1 MNFDFHDF
9 RILRAEVTEITVE
22 NGEITN
28 LMSYSRTSGIARV
41 LKGDS
46 WGVYSFEGNLEPEE
60 AVRRA
65 GELVFLSARETSV
78 RVNDE
83 VTRLKL
89 EVKAEKDPRDIDVEE
104 KLEVIMSSEELLK
117 DERVKSTRIL
127 YSDIFFDFHYENS
140 FGSDSSYS
148 LSKSGI
154 ALSCIAL
161 ENGEMEMGY
170 RSHFNLGGFEVVE
183 ENYERLAEEAK
194 KVALELLHARRGPKG
209 RVSVIMDQELAGVFI
224 HEAVGHA
231 VEADLVIE
239 GNSKFE
245 GMLGKQVASSLVT
258 VVDDPTERAYGFYPV
273 DDEGA
278 RARRRVLIENGILKS
293 FLHSRETSA
302 KLGGEPGNARAQW
315 NSVPLVRMSNTFMLP
330 GEMSRDELFEGFT
343 GVYLLGSRG
352 GQVSTA
358 DGIFQF
364 SAERGYVVK
373 NGEILHP
380 IKNSSISGEIIELLR
395 NVEALSDDLKLN
407 SGRCGKK
414 NQTVSVS
421 DGAPHVRLREAV
433 LG

>member
-127 YSDIFFDFHYENS
+127 YSDISIDFHYENS

-245 GMLGKQVASSLVT
+245 GMLGKEVASPLVT
-258 VVDDPTERAYGFYPV
+258 IVDDPNERAYGFYPV

-278 RARRRVLIENGILKS
+278 RARRRVLIENGVLKS
-293 FLHSRETSA
+293 FLHSRLTSG

-330 GEMSRDELFEGFT
+330 GEMSREELFEGFT

-364 SAERGYVVK
+364 NAERGYFLE
-373 NGEILHP
+373 NGEILYP
-380 IKNSSISGEIIELLR
+380 IKNSSISGEMIELLK